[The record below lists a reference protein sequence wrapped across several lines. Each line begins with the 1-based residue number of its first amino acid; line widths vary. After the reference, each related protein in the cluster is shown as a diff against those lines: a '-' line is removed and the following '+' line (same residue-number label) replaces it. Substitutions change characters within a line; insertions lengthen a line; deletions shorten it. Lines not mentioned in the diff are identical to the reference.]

1 MRCNNIHDMIPLIKF
16 MAKVLGPNTEIL
28 LHGLGD
34 YGNSIIAIEN
44 GHISGRKAGGPVT
57 DLVLNIIKNKRYE
70 TEDFVTNYT
79 GRSKKGNLL
88 KSSTL
93 YLKND
98 QNELIGLICVNVDMS
113 VFMELD
119 QKLRAIINYDL
130 EEDVF
135 GDAPSV
141 QSADKVEENF
151 GESLED
157 LTASSVESILSEF
170 GIPPERMSPDEKIEV
185 VRQLNEKGVFLLKGE
200 VSRVARYLNVSEAT
214 LYRYLSK
221 VK

>member
-1 MRCNNIHDMIPLIKF
+1 MRCNNIYDMIPLIKF
-16 MAKVLGPNTEIL
+16 MAKVMGPNTEIL

-57 DLVLNIIKNKRYE
+57 DFVLNIIKNKRYE
-70 TEDFVTNYT
+70 TEEFDTNYT

-98 QNELIGLICVNVDMS
+98 QNELIGLVCVNVDMS
-113 VFMELD
+113 VFMDLD

-130 EEDVF
+130 AEDVF
-135 GDAPSV
+135 GDAPLV
-141 QSADKVEENF
+141 QPSDKVEENF

-157 LTASSVESILSEF
+157 LTASSIETIINDF
-170 GIPPERMSPDEKIEV
+170 GIPPERMSPEEKLDV

-214 LYRYLSK
+214 VYRYLSK